1 MLRDGALRSN
11 LIGFL
16 DEHFFKHR
24 MFMRGLP
31 VLGSIRDIGRVYQET
46 GFDETLIA
54 QKTLRTRIWRRSS
67 PLRAPMMWQ
76 CAAIKSGLIP
86 CPAHSS
92 TRRKSCRELPD
103 TYRLHPLKGRA
114 AGPGIQAQL
123 TLDRQLFHQ
132 CAPFCTKYIQLSA
145 KRRNAP
151 VE

>member
-54 QKTLRTRIWRRSS
+54 QKTLRTEDLAEIQSFASAHDVAVRRYQIRIDSLPS
-67 PLRAPMMWQ
+67 AQQHPPE
-76 CAAIKSGLIP
+76 
-86 CPAHSS
+86 
-92 TRRKSCRELPD
+92 ELS
-103 TYRLHPLKGRA
+103 RVA
-114 AGPGIQAQL
+114 
-123 TLDRQLFHQ
+123 
-132 CAPFCTKYIQLSA
+132 
-145 KRRNAP
+145 
-151 VE
+151 